1 MKKILNWI
9 FVIIVASLIGGFA
22 ISLMCNAKI
31 YDGMTE
37 IKHIYNGMTPI
48 YSIYDGPSSAIG
60 ASNITF
66 VTFSSNFVYIRENIA
81 GLIGGGPK
89 GSSSISNNDLLYI
102 QQRNIG
108 AFQNLPHYGLYI
120 YLKRS
125 LTKLKTPISISV
137 DGTSYDLTWYTYAP
151 AQSNNTY
158 AAWVTTLA
166 LSPSDQITDSD
177 LTKAIDFE
185 FVDNYQ
191 LTFALFATNFYQNTN
206 SDFAV
211 FFKFT
216 TANATVG
223 DVPVPPQYAYI
234 ISYTGSKTPTH
245 LIMNGFQIPI
255 TYTAPNGNYYRTD
268 AVTNSNFRVTGTNL
282 NWGVNLK
289 FSDGTYLNNT
299 RSKLFARTGAS
310 QIYRRPVVPV
320 ITSFSVTP
328 TTIDLDNRLTGTIS
342 FSLGVTGTAGQV
354 TTARIIRV
362 RDNAQIGTTFTG
374 GSGLNLSQTLPNI
387 AQPLRTETYRLIA
400 TNTDGNS
407 HRDATVTVTKNPTLT
422 NCRRTNYIDATTLY
436 EFAFNLTGLPR
447 PSVRYVFTQNSIAG
461 QQGQVPYNHYAQ
473 GSNPYTFNVTGW
485 RINFANS
492 NARSLRLTAS
502 NSSGSSSCVI
512 NNIND

>member
-1 MKKILNWI
+1 MKKILSWI
-9 FVIIVASLIGGFA
+9 VVIVVAFIITGLV
-22 ISLMCNAKI
+22 CRAKI

-48 YSIYDGPSSAIG
+48 YSIYDGPSVATG

-66 VTFSSNFVYIRENIA
+66 QYSGRGVFNSSHFSIPNVHFTSLTFRDNTAITVSRRLKYTFSIPFSFLRNKF
-81 GLIGGGPK
+81 LINME
-89 GSSSISNNDLLYI
+89 I
-102 QQRNIG
+102 
-108 AFQNLPHYGLYI
+108 
-120 YLKRS
+120 
-125 LTKLKTPISISV
+125 
-137 DGTSYDLTWYTYAP
+137 DGTSYTVIEGTVFSFGILY
-151 AQSNNTY
+151 
-158 AAWVTTLA
+158 
-166 LSPSDQITDSD
+166 DSVVIPVND
-177 LTKAIDFE
+177 RVSESSLTKAIDFE
-185 FVDNYQ
+185 LVDNYQ
-191 LTFALFATNFYQNTN
+191 LTFAFFATNFYQNTN

-223 DVPVPPQYAYI
+223 DVPVPPQYTYI
-234 ISYTGSKTPTH
+234 ISYTGSKTLTH

-255 TYTAPNGNYYRTD
+255 TYTAPSGNYYRTD
-268 AVTNSNFRVTGTNL
+268 AVTNSNLRVTGTNL
-282 NWGVNLK
+282 SWGVNLK

-299 RSKLFARTGAS
+299 RSKLFTRTGAS

-328 TTIDLDNRLTGTIS
+328 TTIDLDDRLTGTIS

-374 GSGLNLSQTLPNI
+374 GSGLNISQTLPNI

-400 TNTDGNS
+400 TNTDGNA
-407 HRDATVTVTKNPTLT
+407 HRDTTVTVTKNPTLT

-461 QQGQVPYNHYAQ
+461 QQGQVPFNHYAQ
-473 GSNPYTFNVTGW
+473 GSNPYTWNVTGW

-492 NARSLRLTAS
+492 NARSLTLTAS
-502 NSSGSSSCVI
+502 NSSGSSSCTI

>member
-1 MKKILNWI
+1 
-9 FVIIVASLIGGFA
+9 
-22 ISLMCNAKI
+22 
-31 YDGMTE
+31 MTE

-48 YSIYDGPSSAIG
+48 YSIYDGPGSATD

-66 VTFSSNFVYIRENIA
+66 YRSPQDVIYYNRAGADSIFGVARGTSSIDNANFQYLLATSPFSSF
-81 GLIGGGPK
+81 LIGFKISFIKEKTPINITINGVSVSINRFFDIL
-89 GSSSISNNDLLYI
+89 GSSNEFIRFYAD
-102 QQRNIG
+102 NIPL
-108 AFQNLPHYGLYI
+108 AS
-120 YLKRS
+120 RVSATS
-125 LTKLKTPISISV
+125 LTKT
-137 DGTSYDLTWYTYAP
+137 
-151 AQSNNTY
+151 
-158 AAWVTTLA
+158 
-166 LSPSDQITDSD
+166 
-177 LTKAIDFE
+177 IDFE
-185 FVDNYQ
+185 LVDNIQATFTERSQSFIYLISSGNIANITYYKSDYHISGDRRKYFIQ
-191 LTFALFATNFYQNTN
+191 LRNQSSKTATHIVSNGREFPASNVNNNYGIKTN
-206 SDFAV
+206 S
-211 FFKFT
+211 
-216 TANATVG
+216 
-223 DVPVPPQYAYI
+223 PV
-234 ISYTGSKTPTH
+234 TH
-245 LIMNGFQIPI
+245 LFHIP
-255 TYTAPNGNYYRTD
+255 TS
-268 AVTNSNFRVTGTNL
+268 SNLSFGINA
-282 NWGVNLK
+282 K

-299 RSKLFARTGAS
+299 RSKLFARDTRV

-328 TTIDLDNRLTGTIS
+328 TTIDLDDRLTGTIS

-400 TNTDGNS
+400 TNTDGNA
-407 HRDATVTVTKNPTLT
+407 HRDTTVTVTKNPTLT

-436 EFAFNLTGLPR
+436 EFAFTLTGLPR
-447 PSVRYVFTQNSIAG
+447 PSVRYVFTQNNIAG
-461 QQGQVPYNHYAQ
+461 QQGQVPYSHYAQ